1 MRRVSAIALVHD
13 TLSAGLTQDVNFDE
27 VFDRVMM
34 LASEVAA
41 SHGTSVRNLL
51 DGKFGQLKGEIAT
64 PLAVA
69 LTEIVT
75 NAVEHGL
82 EGRSGVVHVNAERK
96 PKKLSITISDNGKGL
111 KDGKLGE
118 GLGTQ
123 IIRTLVEGELQGS
136 IKWFSQ
142 HEGGTRVVIELP
154 L

>member
-1 MRRVSAIALVHD
+1 
-13 TLSAGLTQDVNFDE
+13 
-27 VFDRVMM
+27 
-34 LASEVAA
+34 
-41 SHGTSVRNLL
+41 
-51 DGKFGQLKGEIAT
+51 
-64 PLAVA
+64 
-69 LTEIVT
+69 
-75 NAVEHGL
+75 
-82 EGRSGVVHVNAERK
+82 VVHVNAERK

-136 IKWFSQ
+136 IKWFSP